1 MSCWATYSFL
11 FSHAEGERVKLRVGL
26 TGGIGAGKSEVGR
39 VFARLGAVV
48 IDADQL
54 ARMAVEPGTPG
65 FELIAKRWPQA
76 IGADGS
82 LDRAALAAIVFADA
96 TSREELNA
104 IVHPAVRILGV
115 TLEAAAGPEQIVVHD
130 VPLLFEAGFYRACD
144 ANVLVV
150 ADKETRI
157 GRLIAR
163 SNLDPVEIERRM
175 AAQIEPQRAI
185 ELADYTIDNDGTI
198 EALGAAAAE
207 VFADLQERVA
217 TVSKGRKR
225 AGEA

>member
-1 MSCWATYSFL
+1 
-11 FSHAEGERVKLRVGL
+11 
-26 TGGIGAGKSEVGR
+26 
-39 VFARLGAVV
+39 
-48 IDADQL
+48 
-54 ARMAVEPGTPG
+54 
-65 FELIAKRWPQA
+65 
-76 IGADGS
+76 
-82 LDRAALAAIVFADA
+82 VFADA